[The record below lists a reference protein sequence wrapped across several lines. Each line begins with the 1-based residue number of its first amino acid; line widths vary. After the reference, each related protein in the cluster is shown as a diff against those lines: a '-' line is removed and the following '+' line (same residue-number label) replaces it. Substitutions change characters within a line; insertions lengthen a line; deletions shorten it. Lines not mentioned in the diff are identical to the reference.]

1 MSAKEDGVMI
11 ILSSPSGAG
20 KTSLV
25 KALLQ
30 RDPQICVSISHTT
43 RAMRPGEQ
51 NGVDYNFVDQSAFS
65 SLVASQQMLEHA
77 TVFGHAY
84 GTSRT
89 WVEQAI
95 AQGKDV
101 ILEIDWQGRDQ
112 VLQLLPKAVAI
123 TILPPSKSALQTRL
137 ANRGT
142 DSEATIA
149 QRMAEAEAEISHY
162 AGSHYLL
169 INDDFSQALAE
180 LAAIFVSERL
190 QTKRQSIKHQQ
201 LLADLLSNGG

>member
-1 MSAKEDGVMI
+1 MSAIGNLFI
-11 ILSSPSGAG
+11 ISAPSGAG

-30 RDPQICVSISHTT
+30 RDPHICVSVSHTT
-43 RAMRPGEQ
+43 RAKRSGEQ
-51 NGVDYNFVDQSAFS
+51 HGIDYNFIDQAAFAE
-65 SLVASQQMLEHA
+65 LVNNQQMLEHA
-77 TVFGHAY
+77 TVFGNAY

-123 TILPPSKSALQTRL
+123 TILPPSKAALQKRL
-137 ANRGT
+137 ADRGT
-142 DSEATIA
+142 DSDATIA
-149 QRMAEAEAEISHY
+149 QRMAEAENEISHY

-169 INDDFSQALAE
+169 INDDFTQALTE

-201 LLADLLSNGG
+201 LLADLLSNDG